1 MTDQEREKILKEKG
15 YVETRGPNRTR
26 LIFTPE
32 EYEEFM
38 KKLDAHP
45 DQHKAGLLRR
55 MLDPVYHEPEKPDPK
70 EAL

>member
-32 EYEEFM
+32 EYEAFM

-45 DQHKAGLLRR
+45 DQRKAELLRR
-55 MLDPVYHEPEKPDPK
+55 MLNPLPK
-70 EAL
+70 

>member
-1 MTDQEREKILKEKG
+1 MQGPNREKILKEKG

-32 EYEEFM
+32 EYEAFM

-55 MLDPVYHEPEKPDPK
+55 MLDPVYHEPKDK
-70 EAL
+70 KD

>member
-1 MTDQEREKILKEKG
+1 MTDQKREKILKEKG

-32 EYEEFM
+32 EYEAFI

-45 DQHKAGLLRR
+45 DQRAAQTIRNGLN
-55 MLDPVYHEPEKPDPK
+55 PVYHEPEKPDPK